1 MNVLWIALLPMLGTL
16 MPLLMAKHS
25 RNACALMTAVAPFA
39 ALVILLSSTQSI
51 FAGELWQFQAQWIPL
66 LGLDIHF
73 RLDGL
78 AYLFA
83 LLILAI
89 GLLVILYAR
98 YYLSEQDS
106 MPRFYAYLMLFM
118 TAMLGIVLS
127 GNILQIWLFWELTSI
142 SSFLLISFWW
152 HKSEAR
158 RGARMALTI
167 TGAGGLC
174 LLAAFILLG
183 NMVGSYEL
191 SVVLQS
197 AELIQQHALY
207 PVMLLLFLLG
217 CFTKSAQ
224 FPFHFWLPNA
234 MAAPTPVSAYLHSAT
249 MV

>member
-16 MPLLMAKHS
+16 LPLLMAKRS
-25 RNACALMTAVAPFA
+25 RTACALMTAVAPII
-39 ALVILLSSTQSI
+39 ALAILLSYTQSV
-51 FAGELWQFQAQWIPL
+51 FAGHIWQFQADWIPL
-66 LGLDIHF
+66 LGLNIHF

-83 LLILAI
+83 FLILAI

-183 NMVGSYEL
+183 NIVGSYEL
-191 SVVLQS
+191 STVLQH
-197 AELIQQHALY
+197 ADLIQNHPYYSVL
-207 PVMLLLFLLG
+207 LLLFLLG

-224 FPFHFWLPNA
+224 FPFHFW
-234 MAAPTPVSAYLHSAT
+234 
-249 MV
+249 